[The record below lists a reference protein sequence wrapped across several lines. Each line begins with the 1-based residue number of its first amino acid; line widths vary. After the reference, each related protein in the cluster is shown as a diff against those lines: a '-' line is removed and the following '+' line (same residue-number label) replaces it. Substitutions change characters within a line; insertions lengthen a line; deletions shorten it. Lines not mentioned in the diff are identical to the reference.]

1 DGILEDAEVE
11 VQAGCPIPLADQHV
25 PEREGILAAGDGD
38 QHRLVLGEHVVL
50 PDRLAHLV
58 AEELEE
64 IRGAERGVVA
74 SGLARARLPALATL
88 HRGSAPLPPDI
99 TGRSSIVASSRTTWS
114 AVTRSSP
121 QITSTV
127 SGRMSSS
134 RRMSL
139 TRRPP
144 ATATSR
150 RGLRKM
156 TFMRM
161 PAMASSIP
169 LFHSLVGTAL
179 HKRRVLECD
188 DRTRHGDANGRTHAV
203 TDRAR
208 LARTPWRRLT
218 SRPVYEN
225 PWIRVREDQ
234 VELPDGRTTLYGVVQ
249 CAGCVG
255 VLPFV
260 DAHTVV
266 LVGQYRYV
274 AGGFYWE
281 MPTGAVKTG
290 ESEEA
295 AVQRELAEEAGYEA
309 DRLGKVCAYHTS
321 KRGGDETATIYL
333 AQRRRPVARSAG
345 RS

>member
-1 DGILEDAEVE
+1 VTIA
-11 VQAGCPIPLADQHV
+11 
-25 PEREGILAAGDGD
+25 
-38 QHRLVLGEHVVL
+38 
-50 PDRLAHLV
+50 
-58 AEELEE
+58 
-64 IRGAERGVVA
+64 RG
-74 SGLARARLPALATL
+74 T
-88 HRGSAPLPPDI
+88 
-99 TGRSSIVASSRTTWS
+99 
-114 AVTRSSP
+114 
-121 QITSTV
+121 
-127 SGRMSSS
+127 
-134 RRMSL
+134 
-139 TRRPP
+139 
-144 ATATSR
+144 
-150 RGLRKM
+150 
-156 TFMRM
+156 
-161 PAMASSIP
+161 
-169 LFHSLVGTAL
+169 
-179 HKRRVLECD
+179 
-188 DRTRHGDANGRTHAV
+188 GDANGRTHAV

-309 DRLGKVCAYHTS
+309 DQLIKLCAYHTS
-321 KRGGDETATIYL
+321 KSVVDETANIYL
-333 AQRRRPVARSAG
+333 AEGLRPVTRRADPTEFIEVRAFHFDEVVRMVERDEIKDSMTIIAVLHAARRRER
-345 RS
+345 

>member
-1 DGILEDAEVE
+1 
-11 VQAGCPIPLADQHV
+11 
-25 PEREGILAAGDGD
+25 
-38 QHRLVLGEHVVL
+38 
-50 PDRLAHLV
+50 
-58 AEELEE
+58 
-64 IRGAERGVVA
+64 
-74 SGLARARLPALATL
+74 
-88 HRGSAPLPPDI
+88 
-99 TGRSSIVASSRTTWS
+99 
-114 AVTRSSP
+114 
-121 QITSTV
+121 
-127 SGRMSSS
+127 M
-134 RRMSL
+134 
-139 TRRPP
+139 
-144 ATATSR
+144 
-150 RGLRKM
+150 
-156 TFMRM
+156 
-161 PAMASSIP
+161 
-169 LFHSLVGTAL
+169 
-179 HKRRVLECD
+179 
-188 DRTRHGDANGRTHAV
+188 

-208 LARTPWRRLT
+208 LARTPWWRLT

-309 DRLGKVCAYHTS
+309 DRLVKLCAYHTS
-321 KRGGDETATIYL
+321 KSVVDETANIYL
-333 AQRRRPVARSAG
+333 AEGLRPVARRADPTEFIEVRAFRFDEVVRMVERDEIKDSMTIIAVLHAA
-345 RS
+345 RRRER